1 MEGDP
6 ILNLAVSLD
15 QAIRTNAPAGWRG
28 ILTREKAVK
37 RAMHSILQS
46 PEEVERLFPIIK
58 QQQEY

>member
-1 MEGDP
+1 VLP
-6 ILNLAVSLD
+6 K
-15 QAIRTNAPAGWRG
+15 
-28 ILTREKAVK
+28 EKAVK